1 MECND
6 DNNDEVRLPGPYRKC
21 PTNAEV
27 SFIPNVE
34 LYSNFDLQ

>member
-6 DNNDEVRLPGPYRKC
+6 DSNDEVRLLGPYRKR
-21 PTNAEV
+21 PTDAEV
-27 SFIPNVE
+27 SFIPNVK

>member
-6 DNNDEVRLPGPYRKC
+6 DSDDEVRLPGPYRKR
-21 PTNAEV
+21 PTNAEA